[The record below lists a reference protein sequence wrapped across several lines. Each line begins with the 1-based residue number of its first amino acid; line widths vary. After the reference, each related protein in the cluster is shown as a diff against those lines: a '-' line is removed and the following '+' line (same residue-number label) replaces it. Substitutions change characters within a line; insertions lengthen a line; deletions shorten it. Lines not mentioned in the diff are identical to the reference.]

1 MNWERHPLILWY
13 VSGVKAAICKTSTGD
28 VLERIKREFDAAG
41 ISFPYPQ
48 MDVNFKRVKDNA
60 TE

>member
-1 MNWERHPLILWY
+1 
-13 VSGVKAAICKTSTGD
+13 
-28 VLERIKREFDAAG
+28 DAAG

-60 TE
+60 AE